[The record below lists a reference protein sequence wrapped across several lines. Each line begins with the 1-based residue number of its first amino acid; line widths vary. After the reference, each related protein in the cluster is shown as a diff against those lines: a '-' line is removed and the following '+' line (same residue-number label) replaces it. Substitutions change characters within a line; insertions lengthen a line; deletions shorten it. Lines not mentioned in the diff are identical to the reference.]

1 MIPFIQ
7 YVQNR
12 QIHRDKKYSSSCL
25 GLGGIGGNGEWLL
38 MGTGVLEGDDENIL
52 KLIVV
57 MAANSEYTTTIEL
70 CTL

>member
-1 MIPFIQ
+1 
-7 YVQNR
+7 
-12 QIHRDKKYSSSCL
+12 
-25 GLGGIGGNGEWLL
+25 